1 MNKKTLFII
10 LLFFLLQ
17 NCGYTP
23 IYKNIKNLDYNL
35 NIVNISGNN
44 DINNL
49 LTTYIQ
55 RYSNQSDNKNL
66 NLDIKTEYV
75 KNVLS
80 KNKEGKITNYLIKS
94 RIEFILIDSKNNR
107 NFVFEDEMRATNI
120 DNQFEFKK
128 YENTIKSNFVNSA
141 MEQFI
146 LKISST
152 E

>member
-1 MNKKTLFII
+1 MNKKTVVII

-17 NCGYTP
+17 SCGYTP
-23 IYKNIKNLDYNL
+23 IYKNIKNLDYNFRIL
-35 NIVNISGNN
+35 NITGNN

-55 RYSNQSDNKNL
+55 RYSNKSDNENINL
-66 NLDIKTEYV
+66 NIKTEYV

-94 RIEFILIDSKNNR
+94 RIEFEIKSSKNDK
-107 NFVFEDEMRATNI
+107 NFIFEDEIRAVNS

-141 MEQFI
+141 MEQLI

>member
-1 MNKKTLFII
+1 MNKKTVFII

-23 IYKNIKNLDYNL
+23 IYKNVKNLDYKL
-35 NIVNISGNN
+35 NIVNISGNY

-55 RYSNQSDNKNL
+55 RYSNQSDAKNL
-66 NLDIKTEYV
+66 NLNIKTEYI

-94 RIEFILIDSKNNR
+94 RIEFELIDSKNNK
-107 NFVFEDEMRATNI
+107 NFIFEDEIKAASI
-120 DNQFEFKK
+120 DNKFDFMK
-128 YENTIKSNFVNSA
+128 YENSIKNNFVNSA
-141 MEQFI
+141 MEQLI

>member
-1 MNKKTLFII
+1 MNKKTVVII

-17 NCGYTP
+17 SCGYTP
-23 IYKNIKNLDYNL
+23 IYKNIKNLDYNFRIL
-35 NIVNISGNN
+35 NITGNN

-55 RYSNQSDNKNL
+55 RYSNKSDNENINL
-66 NLDIKTEYV
+66 NIKTEYV
-75 KNVLS
+75 KNILS

-94 RIEFILIDSKNNR
+94 RIEFEIKSSKNDK
-107 NFVFEDEMRATNI
+107 NFIFEDEIRAVNS

-141 MEQFI
+141 MEQLI

>member
-17 NCGYTP
+17 HCGYSP
-23 IYKNIKNLDYNL
+23 IYTNVKNLDYKL
-35 NIVNISGNN
+35 NVINISGDN

-49 LTTYIQ
+49 VKKYIQ
-55 RYSNQSDNKNL
+55 RHSNLSKNKSLNL
-66 NLDIKTEYV
+66 NIKTDYT

-80 KNKEGKITNYLIKS
+80 KNKEGKITNYLIKT
-94 RIEFILIDSKNNR
+94 RIEFELIDSINNK
-107 NFVFEDEMRATNI
+107 NFVFEDEIKAASIENKFDFM
-120 DNQFEFKK
+120 K

-141 MEQFI
+141 IEQFI

>member
-1 MNKKTLFII
+1 MNKKAIFII

-23 IYKNIKNLDYNL
+23 IYKNIKNIDYKL

-49 LTTYIQ
+49 LTTYVQ
-55 RYSNQSDNKNL
+55 RYSNQSDNKSL

-94 RIEFILIDSKNNR
+94 RVEFVITSSKIKK
-107 NFVFEDEMRATNI
+107 NFVFEDEIRAVNN

>member
-1 MNKKTLFII
+1 MNKKTVFII

-55 RYSNQSDNKNL
+55 RYSDKSDDENINL
-66 NLDIKTEYV
+66 NIKTEYV

-94 RIEFILIDSKNNR
+94 RIEFVIKGLKNDK
-107 NFVFEDEMRATNI
+107 NFVFEDEIKAANN
-120 DNQFEFKK
+120 DNQFEFRK

-141 MEQFI
+141 MEQLI

>member
-44 DINNL
+44 DINNMI
-49 LTTYIQ
+49 TTYIQ
-55 RYSNQSDNKNL
+55 RYSNQSDAKNL
-66 NLDIKTEYV
+66 NLNINTEYV

-94 RIEFILIDSKNNR
+94 RIEFILVGSEDIK
-107 NFVFEDEMRATNI
+107 NFVFEDEIIAANS

-128 YENTIKSNFVNSA
+128 YENTIKRNFVNSA
-141 MEQFI
+141 IEQLI
-146 LKISST
+146 LKIT
-152 E
+152 TTQ

>member
-1 MNKKTLFII
+1 MNKKTVFII

-17 NCGYTP
+17 NCGYAP
-23 IYKNIKNLDYNL
+23 IYKNIKNLDYKL

-44 DINNL
+44 DINDL

-66 NLDIKTEYV
+66 NLDIQTEYV

-94 RIEFILIDSKNNR
+94 RIEFVLINSKNNK
-107 NFVFEDEMRATNI
+107 NLVFEDEIRAANI

-128 YENTIKSNFVNSA
+128 YENTIKRNFVNSA
-141 MEQFI
+141 IEQLI
-146 LKISST
+146 LKIT
-152 E
+152 TTQ

>member
-1 MNKKTLFII
+1 MNKKAIFII

-23 IYKNIKNLDYNL
+23 IYKNIKNIDYKL

-49 LTTYIQ
+49 LTTYVQ
-55 RYSNQSDNKNL
+55 RYSNQSDNKSL

-94 RIEFILIDSKNNR
+94 RIEFVIKGLKNDK
-107 NFVFEDEMRATNI
+107 NFVFEDEIKAANN
-120 DNQFEFKK
+120 DNQFEFRK

-141 MEQFI
+141 MEQLI

>member
-1 MNKKTLFII
+1 MNKKTVFII

-23 IYKNIKNLDYNL
+23 IYKNVKNLDYKL
-35 NIVNISGNN
+35 NIVNISGNY

-49 LTTYIQ
+49 ITTYVQ
-55 RYSNQSDNKNL
+55 RYSNQSDAKNL
-66 NLDIKTEYV
+66 NLNIKTEYV
-75 KNVLS
+75 RNVLS

-94 RIEFILIDSKNNR
+94 RIEFILVDSENIK
-107 NFVFEDEMRATNI
+107 NFVFEDEIRAANS

-128 YENTIKSNFVNSA
+128 YENTIKSNFVDSA
-141 MEQFI
+141 MEQLI

>member
-1 MNKKTLFII
+1 MNKKTVFII

-23 IYKNIKNLDYNL
+23 IYKNIKNLDYKL

-49 LTTYIQ
+49 VTTYIQ
-55 RYSNQSDNKNL
+55 RYSNQSDAKNINL
-66 NLDIKTEYV
+66 NIKTEYV

-94 RIEFILIDSKNNR
+94 KIEFVLLDSKNNK
-107 NFVFEDEMRATNI
+107 NFVFEDEIRAVNS

-141 MEQFI
+141 MEQLI

>member
-1 MNKKTLFII
+1 MNKKTVFIV
-10 LLFFLLQ
+10 LLIFLLQ

-23 IYKNIKNLDYNL
+23 IYKNVKNLDYKL

-49 LTTYIQ
+49 LKTYIQ
-55 RYSNQSDNKNL
+55 RYSNQSNDKSLNL
-66 NLDIKTEYV
+66 NIKTDYV

-80 KNKEGKITNYLIKS
+80 KNKEGKITNYLIKL
-94 RIEFILIDSKNNR
+94 RIEFELTDIKNNN
-107 NFVFEDEMRATNI
+107 NFVFEEETRTENI
-120 DNQFEFKK
+120 DNQFEFSK

-141 MEQFI
+141 IEQFI

>member
-1 MNKKTLFII
+1 MNKKTVFII
-10 LLFFLLQ
+10 ILFFLLQ

-49 LTTYIQ
+49 ITTYIQ
-55 RYSNQSDNKNL
+55 RYSNESDFENINL
-66 NLDIKTEYV
+66 NIKTEYA

-94 RIEFILIDSKNNR
+94 RVEFVITSSKNKKK
-107 NFVFEDEMRATNI
+107 FVFEDEIRAVNN

-141 MEQFI
+141 MEQLI

>member
-1 MNKKTLFII
+1 MNKKTVFII

-49 LTTYIQ
+49 ITTYIQ
-55 RYSNQSDNKNL
+55 RYSNQSDDKSLNL
-66 NLDIKTEYV
+66 NIKTDYV

-80 KNKEGKITNYLIKS
+80 KNKEGKITNYLIKT
-94 RIEFILIDSKNNR
+94 RIEFELIDSKNNKK
-107 NFVFEDEMRATNI
+107 FVFEDEIKTNSM
-120 DNQFEFKK
+120 DNQFDFKK

-141 MEQFI
+141 IEQFI
-146 LKISST
+146 FKISST

>member
-1 MNKKTLFII
+1 MNKKTVVII

-17 NCGYTP
+17 SCGYTP
-23 IYKNIKNLDYNL
+23 IYKNIKNLDYNFRIL
-35 NIVNISGNN
+35 NITGNN

-55 RYSNQSDNKNL
+55 RYSNKSDNENINL
-66 NLDIKTEYV
+66 NIKTEYV

-94 RIEFILIDSKNNR
+94 RIEFEIKGSRNDKN
-107 NFVFEDEMRATNI
+107 FIFEDEIRAVNS

-141 MEQFI
+141 MEELI

>member
-1 MNKKTLFII
+1 MNKKTVFII

-23 IYKNIKNLDYNL
+23 IYKNVKNLDYKL
-35 NIVNISGNN
+35 NIVNISGNY

-49 LTTYIQ
+49 ITTYVQ
-55 RYSNQSDNKNL
+55 RYSNQSDAKNL
-66 NLDIKTEYV
+66 NLNINTEYV

-94 RIEFILIDSKNNR
+94 RVEFILVDSENIK
-107 NFVFEDEMRATNI
+107 NFVFEDEIIAANS

-128 YENTIKSNFVNSA
+128 YENTIKSNFVDSA
-141 MEQFI
+141 MEQLI
-146 LKISST
+146 LKIAST

>member
-49 LTTYIQ
+49 ITTYIQ
-55 RYSNQSDNKNL
+55 RYSSKSDNENINL
-66 NLDIKTEYV
+66 NIKTEYV

-80 KNKEGKITNYLIKS
+80 KNKEGKIIAANS
-94 RIEFILIDSKNNR
+94 
-107 NFVFEDEMRATNI
+107 

-128 YENTIKSNFVNSA
+128 YENTIKSNFVDSA
-141 MEQFI
+141 MEQLI
-146 LKISST
+146 LKIAST

>member
-1 MNKKTLFII
+1 MNKKTVFII

-23 IYKNIKNLDYNL
+23 IYKNIKNLDYKL

-49 LTTYIQ
+49 VTTYIQ
-55 RYSNQSDNKNL
+55 RYSNQSDAKNINL
-66 NLDIKTEYV
+66 NIKTEYV

-94 RIEFILIDSKNNR
+94 KIEFVLIDSKNNR
-107 NFVFEDEMRATNI
+107 NFVFEDEIRAVNS

-141 MEQFI
+141 MEQLI
-146 LKISST
+146 LKISSI

>member
-23 IYKNIKNLDYNL
+23 IYKNVKNLDYKL
-35 NIVNISGNN
+35 NIVNISGNY

-49 LTTYIQ
+49 ITTYIQ
-55 RYSNQSDNKNL
+55 RYSNQSNAKNL
-66 NLDIKTEYV
+66 NLNIKTEYV

-94 RIEFILIDSKNNR
+94 KIEFILVDSENIK
-107 NFVFEDEMRATNI
+107 NFVFEDEIRAANS

-128 YENTIKSNFVNSA
+128 YENTIKSNFVDSA
-141 MEQFI
+141 MEQLI
-146 LKISST
+146 LKIAST

>member
-1 MNKKTLFII
+1 MSKKAVFIV
-10 LLFFLLQ
+10 LLFFLFQ

-23 IYKNIKNLDYNL
+23 IYKNVKNINYKL

-44 DINNL
+44 DINDL

-66 NLDIKTEYV
+66 NLDIQTEYV

-94 RIEFILIDSKNNR
+94 RIEFVLINSKNNK
-107 NFVFEDEMRATNI
+107 NFVFEDEIRAANI

-141 MEQFI
+141 MEQLI

>member
-1 MNKKTLFII
+1 MNKKTVFII

-23 IYKNIKNLDYNL
+23 IYKNIKNLDYKL

-49 LTTYIQ
+49 VTTYIQ
-55 RYSNQSDNKNL
+55 RYSNQSDAKNINL
-66 NLDIKTEYV
+66 NIKTEYV

-94 RIEFILIDSKNNR
+94 KIEFVLIDSKNNR
-107 NFVFEDEMRATNI
+107 NFVFEDEIRAVNS

-141 MEQFI
+141 MEQLI

>member
-1 MNKKTLFII
+1 MNKKTIFII

-23 IYKNIKNLDYNL
+23 IYKNVKNLDYKL

-94 RIEFILIDSKNNR
+94 RIEFILVGSENIK
-107 NFVFEDEMRATNI
+107 NFVFEDEIIAANS

-141 MEQFI
+141 IEQFI

>member
-1 MNKKTLFII
+1 MNKKTVFII

-23 IYKNIKNLDYNL
+23 IYKNIKNLDYKL

-44 DINNL
+44 GINNL
-49 LTTYIQ
+49 VTTYIQ
-55 RYSNQSDNKNL
+55 RYSNQSDAKNINL
-66 NLDIKTEYV
+66 NIKTEYV

-94 RIEFILIDSKNNR
+94 KIEFILIDSKNNR
-107 NFVFEDEMRATNI
+107 NFVFEDEIRAVNS

-141 MEQFI
+141 MEQLI